1 MDEEKIKQITVSRA
15 KKIPLSRQLFGQISR
30 LILNGT
36 MRAGERIPSSRA
48 LADMLLLSRNVVTEA
63 MEQLAAEGFL
73 ESRKGSGTYVAE
85 GIRVQKVREPEKIE
99 FEKVGFEDV
108 RTDITDF
115 RSGLPDMRHFPRHIW
130 LQITKEVYSSSLFDP
145 LSYHQPEGSKI
156 LRDEIASYISSRRG
170 GDCSPEQIVITSG
183 TTQAI
188 SLVSRLLINKKKHVV
203 FIEDPI
209 TMDIQEIIRNNN
221 GTVKGVQVENDGIA
235 VPPQV
240 NNGAF
245 IYTTPS
251 HQFPLGITM
260 TVQKRTALLEYV
272 RKTGIYL
279 VEDDYD
285 SEFRFDGPPVSCIQG
300 LDPEKVIY
308 IGTFSKTLCP
318 AFRIGY
324 LVLPYKLV
332 NRGRQLKWFTDLHSP
347 IPNQLVLAEFIR
359 RGHYTRHITKMRK
372 IYKERRL
379 FFEKEL
385 KNLFNEQIEILGS
398 STGIHLCVK
407 FHGVKFDQL
416 LLAEIEKA
424 GAKVYPVEI
433 HTLKKGKYSDTVILG
448 YGCLEKEQIKKGIK
462 VLFHIL
468 KELGTESIQ

>member
-1 MDEEKIKQITVSRA
+1 MNDKLCQITVERD
-15 KKIPLSRQLFGQISR
+15 KKTALSRQLFEQISH

-36 MRAGERIPSSRA
+36 MKAGERLPSSRA
-48 LADMLLLSRNVVTEA
+48 MADMLSLSRNVVMEA
-63 MEQLAAEGFL
+63 LDQLTAEGFL
-73 ESRKGSGTYVAE
+73 EAHKGSGTFVAE
-85 GIRVQKVREPEKIE
+85 GIRIQKNHHTEQIE
-99 FEKVGFEDV
+99 FDKVVFEDV

-115 RSGLPDMRHFPRHIW
+115 RSGLPDMKYFPRHIW
-130 LQITKEVYSSSLFDP
+130 LQITKEIYSSSLFDP
-145 LSYHQPEGSKI
+145 LSYHQPEGS
-156 LRDEIASYISSRRG
+156 LRLREETASYINSRRG
-170 GDCSPEQIVITSG
+170 GDCSPGQIVITSG

-188 SLVSRLLINKKKHVV
+188 SIVSRLLIDRIRHIV

-221 GTVKGVQVENDGIA
+221 GTVKGIRVEDDGIA
-235 VPPQV
+235 VPSRI
-240 NNGAF
+240 NGGSF

-324 LVLPYKLV
+324 LVLPHKLV

-347 IPNQLVLAEFIR
+347 IPNQLVLAEFIK
-359 RGHYTRHITKMRK
+359 RGHYTRHIKKMRK
-372 IYKERRL
+372 IYRERTPL
-379 FFEKEL
+379 IENEL
-385 KNLFNEQIEILGS
+385 KNSFGTKAEIIGGK
-398 STGIHLCVK
+398 TGIHLCAR
-407 FHGVKFDQL
+407 FPGMNFDKHL
-416 LLAEIEKA
+416 LTELENN
-424 GAKVYPVEI
+424 GAKVYPVEM
-433 HTLKKGKYSDTVILG
+433 HTLKKGEYSDTVILG
-448 YGCLEKEQIKKGIK
+448 YGCLENGKIKEGIMVLRK
-462 VLFHIL
+462 VL
-468 KELGTESIQ
+468 KNC